1 MASIEAYPEVPSKKH
16 NDLAIEL
23 IAGSFG
29 GAAQVLIG
37 QVGDE

>member
-1 MASIEAYPEVPSKKH
+1 MAAIDAYPEIPSKKH

-29 GAAQVLIG
+29 GSLQVLVG
-37 QVGDE
+37 QVYS